1 MIFLKI
7 VLILQHNGT
16 AIIYLI
22 NHLNYLVVTA
32 SKDEDR
38 LLTDLFTEYKKAA
51 RPAIHDDDTVNVTF
65 GMTLSQIIDVVC

>member
-1 MIFLKI
+1 MKSLKI

-16 AIIYLI
+16 AIICLI
-22 NHLNYLVVTA
+22 NLLHYLVVTA

-38 LLTDLFTEYKKAA
+38 LLTDLFSEYKKAA
-51 RPAIHDDDTVNVTF
+51 RPAIYDDDTVNVTF